1 MATYRDD
8 PYAGYNFLVT
18 LPGIGENGLRAAF
31 SEVSGLE
38 AELEVIEY
46 RTGGEDFTVRKLPGL
61 KKFTNLTLKRGITGD
76 TAFWQWIR
84 AAMDGQ
90 VQRLDGVVEL
100 LDETRT
106 PVLRWRF
113 RRGWPCKYAGP
124 SLRAGRNEVA
134 LETLEICHEG
144 LELE

>member
-18 LPGIGENGLRAAF
+18 IPGIGDDGLRAAF

-38 AELEVIEY
+38 ARLEVIEY
-46 RTGGEDFTVRKLPGL
+46 RTGSEPLAVRKLPGL
-61 KKFTNLTLKRGITGD
+61 KSFTNLTLKRGITGD
-76 TAFWQWIR
+76 TAFWDWIR
-84 AAMDGQ
+84 AALDGQ
-90 VQRLDGVVEL
+90 VQRVDGTIAL
-100 LDETRT
+100 LDEARN

-113 RRGWPCKYAGP
+113 RRGWPCRYAGP
-124 SLRAGRNEVA
+124 SLSAGSSEVA
-134 LETLEICHEG
+134 LETLEIAHEG

>member
-8 PYAGYNFLVT
+8 PYAGYNFIVT
-18 LPGIGENGLRAAF
+18 IPGIGENGLRAAF

-38 AELEVIEY
+38 AQLEVIEY
-46 RTGGEDFTVRKLPGL
+46 RTGGEDLTVRKLPGL
-61 KKFTNLTLKRGITGD
+61 KTFTNLTLKRGITGD
-76 TAFWQWIR
+76 TAFWNWIK

-90 VQRLDGVVEL
+90 VQRVDGVIEL
-100 LDETRT
+100 LDEART

-113 RRGWPCKYAGP
+113 RRGWPCKYSGP
-124 SLRAGRNEVA
+124 SLSAGSNEVA
-134 LETLEICHEG
+134 LETLEITHEG

>member
-18 LPGIGENGLRAAF
+18 IPGVGENGLRAAF
-31 SEVSGLE
+31 HEVSGLE

-46 RTGGEDFTVRKLPGL
+46 RTGGEDHTVRKLPGL
-61 KKFTNLTLKRGITGD
+61 KSFTNLTLKRGITGD

-90 VQRLDGVVEL
+90 VQRVDGAIEL
-100 LDETRT
+100 LDESRT
-106 PVLRWRF
+106 PVLRWTF

-124 SLRAGRNEVA
+124 RLHAGSNEVA
-134 LETLEICHEG
+134 LETLVIAHEG
-144 LELE
+144 LELA